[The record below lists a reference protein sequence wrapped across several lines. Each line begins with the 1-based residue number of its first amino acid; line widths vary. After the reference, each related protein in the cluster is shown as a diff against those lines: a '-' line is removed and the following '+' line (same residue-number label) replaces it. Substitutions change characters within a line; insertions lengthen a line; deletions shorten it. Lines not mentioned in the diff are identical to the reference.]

1 MRRAC
6 GRRWTTAFRKRRRKK
21 TACAGAELWRK
32 PQRSA
37 RSTRSLYSS
46 GLRSNSCKS
55 ALRPYWGARKRLRRS
70 RRKVWVRSNL
80 NLRPLEFRATE
91 ALNRHRLVQQ
101 ATAQKNAGLAA
112 SSLPSSIPYRQ
123 VHTRARDCPLFRS
136 WPMNTAETRAS
147 ALTAAKMRKLQNA
160 LTAMLCGAIPATVLG
175 TLFHTSLIH
184 WLAGFVVGLVWANAF
199 EYFYHRYLLHLP
211 HNYLGKLHQL
221 HHASIGTPQEL
232 EHLNLGGT
240 PPLVLAAFVLNGMGI
255 TFLAEVLLKLRIIPG
270 IFIAFTVYVIAIEE
284 VHWRIHV
291 GGWLPSWLHFGREHH
306 LIHHDRPDGRYNVF
320 LPLFDWLL
328 GTSKN

>member
-1 MRRAC
+1 
-6 GRRWTTAFRKRRRKK
+6 
-21 TACAGAELWRK
+21 
-32 PQRSA
+32 
-37 RSTRSLYSS
+37 
-46 GLRSNSCKS
+46 
-55 ALRPYWGARKRLRRS
+55 
-70 RRKVWVRSNL
+70 
-80 NLRPLEFRATE
+80 
-91 ALNRHRLVQQ
+91 
-101 ATAQKNAGLAA
+101 
-112 SSLPSSIPYRQ
+112 
-123 VHTRARDCPLFRS
+123 
-136 WPMNTAETRAS
+136 MNTAETRAS

-211 HNYLGKLHQL
+211 HNYLGKLHRL

-240 PPLVLAAFVLNGMGI
+240 PPLVLAAFVLNGMVI
-255 TFLAEVLLKLRIIPG
+255 TFLAEVLLKLRISPG